1 MVQAEQAV
9 ERKVNRKRR
18 NGVVVSHGNDK
29 TVIVAVV
36 SAARHRLYRKVIR
49 RTKRYPVHD
58 PENSATTGDLVVIE
72 ECRPI
77 SKTKRWRLV
86 EVITEREVAE
96 VAPES
101 IDEALVD
108 EMQRTA
114 ARAAAEADEDVE
126 GAPAAE
132 AEDEPVAEAEEPAE
146 DAPAAE
152 AEAGPAAEAD
162 DEPAA
167 EAEEAPAAEAEEE
180 PAAEAEAEPATEAE
194 EEATAEAEDAP
205 TAEETVAEAP
215 AEAEAAAGDGDA
227 GDEDEQKSAEEPA
240 AQ

>member
-18 NGVVVSHGNDK
+18 SGVVVAHGNDK
-29 TVIVAVV
+29 TVVVAVV
-36 SAARHRLYRKVIR
+36 SASRHRLYRKVIR

-58 PENSATTGDLVVIE
+58 PENIATTGDLVVIE

-114 ARAAAEADEDVE
+114 ARAAAEA
-126 GAPAAE
+126 
-132 AEDEPVAEAEEPAE
+132 
-146 DAPAAE
+146 
-152 AEAGPAAEAD
+152 
-162 DEPAA
+162 
-167 EAEEAPAAEAEEE
+167 EEAEE
-180 PAAEAEAEPATEAE
+180 PAAEAEAEEPA
-194 EEATAEAEDAP
+194 AEAE
-205 TAEETVAEAP
+205 
-215 AEAEAAAGDGDA
+215 
-227 GDEDEQKSAEEPA
+227 AEEPA
-240 AQ
+240 AEAEAEEPAAEAEAEKPAAEAEAEEPAAEAEAEEPAAEAEAEESAAEDAGEEAASDDDEENTEEFAAQ

>member
-9 ERKVNRKRR
+9 ERKVNRKTRS
-18 NGVVVSHGNDK
+18 GVVVSHGNDK

-86 EVITEREVAE
+86 EVVTEREVAE

-114 ARAAAEADEDVE
+114 ARAAAEA
-126 GAPAAE
+126 GAEEPQG
-132 AEDEPVAEAEEPAE
+132 DEPVAEAEAEEPAAE
-146 DAPAAE
+146 AETGEPAAE
-152 AEAGPAAEAD
+152 AEAE
-162 DEPAA
+162 EPAA
-167 EAEEAPAAEAEEE
+167 EAETGEPAAEAEAEEPVAEAETEE
-180 PAAEAEAEPATEAE
+180 PAAEAEAEEPA
-194 EEATAEAEDAP
+194 AEAE
-205 TAEETVAEAP
+205 
-215 AEAEAAAGDGDA
+215 
-227 GDEDEQKSAEEPA
+227 AEEPA
-240 AQ
+240 AEADAASEDDEEKTEESAAQ

>member
-9 ERKVNRKRR
+9 ERKVNRKTRT
-18 NGVVVSHGNDK
+18 GVVVSDVNDQ
-29 TVIVAVV
+29 TVIVSVA
-36 SAARHRLYRKVIR
+36 SASRHRLYRKVIR

-108 EMQRTA
+108 EVQRTA
-114 ARAAAEADEDVE
+114 ARAAAEAEE
-126 GAPAAE
+126 
-132 AEDEPVAEAEEPAE
+132 VAEAE
-146 DAPAAE
+146 AP
-152 AEAGPAAEAD
+152 
-162 DEPAA
+162 
-167 EAEEAPAAEAEEE
+167 
-180 PAAEAEAEPATEAE
+180 
-194 EEATAEAEDAP
+194 EATAEAPADGAP
-205 TAEETVAEAP
+205 AEAAMDEAPEEPLRTRRRLPRRPPRPPRMKKRPPRPPRTRLPRAAADEEEAAEAP
-215 AEAEAAAGDGDA
+215 AEAATDDG
-227 GDEDEQKSAEEPA
+227 
-240 AQ
+240 

>member
-9 ERKVNRKRR
+9 ERKVNRKTRS
-18 NGVVVSHGNDK
+18 GVVVAHGNDK
-29 TVIVAVV
+29 TVIVAVG
-36 SAARHRLYRKVIR
+36 SAARHRLYGKVIR

-58 PENSATTGDLVVIE
+58 PENVATTGDLVVIE

-114 ARAAAEADEDVE
+114 ARAAAEAEE
-126 GAPAAE
+126 AAEPAAE
-132 AEDEPVAEAEEPAE
+132 AETEEPT
-146 DAPAAE
+146 AE
-152 AEAGPAAEAD
+152 AEA

-167 EAEEAPAAEAEEE
+167 EAEADEPAAEAEADEPAAEAEAEEPAAEAAAEEPAAEAETEE
-180 PAAEAEAEPATEAE
+180 PAAEAEAEEPAAEAEAE
-194 EEATAEAEDAP
+194 EP
-205 TAEETVAEAP
+205 T
-215 AEAEAAAGDGDA
+215 AEAEAASED
-227 GDEDEQKSAEEPA
+227 DEEKTEESA

>member
-18 NGVVVSHGNDK
+18 SGVVVAHGNDK
-29 TVIVAVV
+29 TVVVAVV
-36 SAARHRLYRKVIR
+36 SASRHRLYRKVIR

-58 PENSATTGDLVVIE
+58 PENIATTGDLVVIE

-114 ARAAAEADEDVE
+114 ARAAAEA
-126 GAPAAE
+126 
-132 AEDEPVAEAEEPAE
+132 
-146 DAPAAE
+146 
-152 AEAGPAAEAD
+152 
-162 DEPAA
+162 
-167 EAEEAPAAEAEEE
+167 EEAEE
-180 PAAEAEAEPATEAE
+180 PAAEAEAEEPA
-194 EEATAEAEDAP
+194 
-205 TAEETVAEAP
+205 
-215 AEAEAAAGDGDA
+215 AEAAAEESAAEDA
-227 GDEDEQKSAEEPA
+227 EDEAASDDDDEKTEESA

>member
-9 ERKVNRKRR
+9 ERKVNRKTRS
-18 NGVVVSHGNDK
+18 GVVVSHGNDK
-29 TVIVAVV
+29 TVIVAVG
-36 SAARHRLYRKVIR
+36 SAARHRLYGKVIR

-58 PENSATTGDLVVIE
+58 PENVATTGDLVVIE

-114 ARAAAEADEDVE
+114 ARAAAEAETE
-126 GAPAAE
+126 EPTAEAAAE
-132 AEDEPVAEAEEPAE
+132 
-146 DAPAAE
+146 
-152 AEAGPAAEAD
+152 
-162 DEPAA
+162 EPAA
-167 EAEEAPAAEAEEE
+167 EAETEEPAAEAAAEERAAEAEAEE
-180 PAAEAEAEPATEAE
+180 PAAEAEAEEPA
-194 EEATAEAEDAP
+194 
-205 TAEETVAEAP
+205 
-215 AEAEAAAGDGDA
+215 AEAA
-227 GDEDEQKSAEEPA
+227 AEEPA
-240 AQ
+240 AEAEAEEPAAEAAAEEPAAEAAAEEPAAEAEAEEASEDDEEKTEEAAAQ

>member
-9 ERKVNRKRR
+9 ERKVNRKTRS
-18 NGVVVSHGNDK
+18 GVVVAHGNDK
-29 TVIVAVV
+29 TVIVAVG
-36 SAARHRLYRKVIR
+36 SAARHRLYGKVIR

-58 PENSATTGDLVVIE
+58 PENVATTGDLVVIE

-114 ARAAAEADEDVE
+114 ARAAAEAE
-126 GAPAAE
+126 E
-132 AEDEPVAEAEEPAE
+132 ATEPTAVAEAEEPT
-146 DAPAAE
+146 AE
-152 AEAGPAAEAD
+152 AETEEPTAEAETEEPTAEAETEEPTAEAETEEPTAEAETEEPTAEAETEEPTAEAETE
-162 DEPAA
+162 EPAA
-167 EAEEAPAAEAEEE
+167 EARAEE
-180 PAAEAEAEPATEAE
+180 PAAEAEA
-194 EEATAEAEDAP
+194 DAP
-205 TAEETVAEAP
+205 TAE
-215 AEAEAAAGDGDA
+215 AEAASDD
-227 GDEDEQKSAEEPA
+227 DEEKTEESA

>member
-1 MVQAEQAV
+1 M
-9 ERKVNRKRR
+9 NRKTRS
-18 NGVVVSHGNDK
+18 GVVVSHGNDK

-86 EVITEREVAE
+86 EVVTEREVAE

-114 ARAAAEADEDVE
+114 ARAAAEA
-126 GAPAAE
+126 GA
-132 AEDEPVAEAEEPAE
+132 
-146 DAPAAE
+146 
-152 AEAGPAAEAD
+152 

-167 EAEEAPAAEAEEE
+167 EAEADEPAAEAEAEE
-180 PAAEAEAEPATEAE
+180 PAAEAEAEEPA
-194 EEATAEAEDAP
+194 
-205 TAEETVAEAP
+205 
-215 AEAEAAAGDGDA
+215 AEAEADEPAAEA
-227 GDEDEQKSAEEPA
+227 EAEEPA
-240 AQ
+240 AEAEAEEPAAEADADEPAAEAQTEEPAAEPQTEEPAAEADGASEDDEEKTEESAAQ